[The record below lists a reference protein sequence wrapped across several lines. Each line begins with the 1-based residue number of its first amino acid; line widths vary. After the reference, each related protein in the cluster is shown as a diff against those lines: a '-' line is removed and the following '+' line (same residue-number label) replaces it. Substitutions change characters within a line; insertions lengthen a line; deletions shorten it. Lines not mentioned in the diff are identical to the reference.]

1 MEEWQWM
8 MAQQSLEE
16 ELTVERSVRSI
27 YNTTDIEEV
36 QGLCASL
43 VRQNWHQRKL
53 LCQAVNKIV
62 EMDAQLTC
70 LE

>member
-1 MEEWQWM
+1 MQWI
-8 MAQQSLEE
+8 MATQSLEE
-16 ELTVERSVRSI
+16 ELTMERAVRAVYSSE
-27 YNTTDIEEV
+27 DMEEV

>member
-43 VRQNWHQRKL
+43 IRQNWHQRKL

>member
-16 ELTVERSVRSI
+16 ELTIERSVRSI
-27 YNTTDIEEV
+27 YSTTDIEEV

-43 VRQNWHQRKL
+43 IRQNWHQRKL

>member
-8 MAQQSLEE
+8 MARQSLEE